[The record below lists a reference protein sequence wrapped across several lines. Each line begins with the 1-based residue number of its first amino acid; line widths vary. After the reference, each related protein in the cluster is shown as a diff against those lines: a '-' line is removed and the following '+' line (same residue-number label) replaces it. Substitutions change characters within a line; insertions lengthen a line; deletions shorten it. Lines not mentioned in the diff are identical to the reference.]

1 MVHPAPNQRLH
12 QSLNPRPTMTDTTAP
27 AVLIERLPDHVALVT
42 INRPEAR
49 NAVNGDVARG
59 LHAAIDDTEADDD
72 VWVVIL
78 TGAGSDAFSAGA
90 DLKAVSTGRGNELRT
105 ERGGFAGFVHSPRSK
120 PWIAAINGPALAG
133 GCEIALAC
141 DLRVAVPQAR
151 FGLPEV
157 KRGLVASA
165 GGLYRLPR
173 ALPQAVALEMILTGE
188 PIPAE
193 RALQLGMINVLAE
206 REGLLAA
213 AQALSARI
221 TVNAPVAVRQSLG
234 VAKSA
239 LDLTDAELQGLS
251 AKAQSAVM
259 ASEDFKE
266 GPRAFIEKRAPRWTG
281 R

>member
-1 MVHPAPNQRLH
+1 
-12 QSLNPRPTMTDTTAP
+12 MTDSTAP

-42 INRPEAR
+42 LNRPEAR

-59 LHAAIDDTEADDD
+59 LHAAIDQTEADDD

-90 DLKAVSTGRGNELRT
+90 DLKAVSTGRGAELRT

-193 RALQLGMINVLAE
+193 RALQLGLINALAE

-213 AQALSARI
+213 AQALAARI

-239 LDLTDAELQGLS
+239 LDLSDAELQGLS
-251 AKAQSAVM
+251 AQAQQAVM
-259 ASEDFKE
+259 ASEDYQE